1 MFDFSFALK
10 EVELTGISSAHIE
23 DGERWLDIL
32 SDDIFDATVA
42 LVPVE
47 GFLILL
53 ITVLPVLGFSVL
65 CHF

>member
-1 MFDFSFALK
+1 MLDFSLAFK
-10 EVELTGISSAHIE
+10 KVVLTGISSANIE

-32 SDDIFDATVA
+32 CDDIFDATVA
-42 LVPVE
+42 LVPVK

>member
-1 MFDFSFALK
+1 MGL
-10 EVELTGISSAHIE
+10 VLTGISSTNVE
-23 DGERWLDIL
+23 DGEGGLDVLRDDIL
-32 SDDIFDATVA
+32 DSAVA
-42 LVPVE
+42 LIPVK

>member
-1 MFDFSFALK
+1 MLDFSLAFK
-10 EVELTGISSAHIE
+10 KVVLTGISSANVE
-23 DGERWLDIL
+23 DGEGGLDVLCDDIL
-32 SDDIFDATVA
+32 DSTVA
-42 LVPVE
+42 LIPVK

>member
-1 MFDFSFALK
+1 MLDFSLAFK
-10 EVELTGISSAHIE
+10 KVVLTGISSAHIE

-32 SDDIFDATVA
+32 CDDIFDATVA

>member
-1 MFDFSFALK
+1 MGL
-10 EVELTGISSAHIE
+10 VLTGISSTNVE
-23 DGERWLDIL
+23 DGEGGLDVL
-32 SDDIFDATVA
+32 RDDVLDSTVA
-42 LVPVE
+42 LIPVK